1 MTDTSIDALSGRTS
15 NGMPTDRQQR
25 DRVAAQG
32 RIAVVP
38 GADEERAEYWLLS
51 EDGEEFPIEASDVG
65 DVYAVLSRL
74 RDRQVD
80 DGVVSDPVEIT
91 CHECGKTWQHT
102 GSGDRATCPNCET
115 TTPVEGIGP

>member
-1 MTDTSIDALSGRTS
+1 MTDTSIDAIADRNSD
-15 NGMPTDRQQR
+15 GMPIDRQER
-25 DRVAAQG
+25 DRVASRG
-32 RIAVVP
+32 RIAVVSGTDGEP
-38 GADEERAEYWLLS
+38 AAYWLVT
-51 EDGEEFPIEASDVG
+51 EDGEEFPIEASDVE

-80 DGVVSDPVEIT
+80 DGVASDPVEVT

-102 GSGDRATCPNCET
+102 GSADRATCPNCES